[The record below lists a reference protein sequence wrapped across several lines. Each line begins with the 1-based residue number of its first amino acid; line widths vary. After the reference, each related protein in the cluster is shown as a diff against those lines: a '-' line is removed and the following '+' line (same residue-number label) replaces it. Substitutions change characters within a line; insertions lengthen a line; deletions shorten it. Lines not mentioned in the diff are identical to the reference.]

1 MGLSFPLGF
10 VNDMA
15 KETGIAGALSVYKK
29 PVTLRMLFLG
39 FSSGLPLLLVL
50 GTLGFWLRESGV
62 DLKTIGFMSWVG
74 LCWGMKWLWAPLV
87 DCLRLPYLTRA
98 FGRRRAWLFSAQI
111 GLMISLGVL
120 AFVNPARELA
130 LTGFLAAATAF
141 FGATQDIAIDAYRIE
156 SGTEKEQAAFAAAYQ
171 TGYRIAMIWAG
182 AGALAIAGA
191 FESSAWGGWR
201 VAYLTMSASMLVGLI
216 TTLVSPTEPVHG
228 VAGPTSSFSQWL
240 YEAAYLPFKDF
251 FSRFGWWALVVLAL
265 IATYRISDVVMG
277 VMANPFYQDLGFTKQ
292 EVAAVSKVFGVVMT
306 LVGAFIGGVVAV
318 RIGVMKTLFAGAVLS
333 SATNILFS
341 VLAGIGHSVPFL
353 VFTVSADN
361 LAGGLA
367 SAAFVA
373 YLSGLTNT
381 AYSATQY
388 ALFSSV
394 MLFLPKFLAGF
405 SGLAVEAVGY
415 SGFFLATAALGIPVL
430 FLVVLA
436 GKARK
441 HLVAGGTK
449 SLEGKL

>member
-29 PVTLRMLFLG
+29 PATLCMLFLG

-87 DCLRLPYLTRA
+87 DRLRLPYLTRA

-436 GKARK
+436 EKARK

>member
-1 MGLSFPLGF
+1 
-10 VNDMA
+10 
-15 KETGIAGALSVYKK
+15 
-29 PVTLRMLFLG
+29 MLFLG

-87 DCLRLPYLTRA
+87 DRLRLPYLTRA
-98 FGRRRAWLFSAQI
+98 FGRRRAWLFLAQI

-251 FSRFGWWALVVLAL
+251 FSRFGWLALVVLAL

-373 YLSGLTNT
+373 YLSGLTNR

>member
-29 PVTLRMLFLG
+29 PATLRMPFLG

-87 DCLRLPYLTRA
+87 DRLRLPYLTRA
-98 FGRRRAWLFSAQI
+98 FGRRRAWLFLAQI

-373 YLSGLTNT
+373 YLSGLTNR

>member
-29 PVTLRMLFLG
+29 PETLRMLFLG

-87 DCLRLPYLTRA
+87 DRLRLPYLTRA
-98 FGRRRAWLFSAQI
+98 FGRRRAWLFLAQI

-216 TTLVSPTEPVHG
+216 TTLVSPTELVHG

-251 FSRFGWWALVVLAL
+251 FSRFGWWAFVVLAL

-373 YLSGLTNT
+373 YLSGLTNR

>member
-15 KETGIAGALSVYKK
+15 KETGIASALSVYKK
-29 PVTLRMLFLG
+29 PATLRMLFLG

-87 DCLRLPYLTRA
+87 DRLRLPYLTRA
-98 FGRRRAWLFSAQI
+98 FGRRRAWLFLAQI

>member
-29 PVTLRMLFLG
+29 PTTLRMLFLG

-87 DCLRLPYLTRA
+87 DRLRLPYLTRA
-98 FGRRRAWLFSAQI
+98 FGRRRAWLFLAQI

-373 YLSGLTNT
+373 YLSGLTNR

>member
-29 PVTLRMLFLG
+29 PETLRMLFLG

-87 DCLRLPYLTRA
+87 DRLRLPYLTRA
-98 FGRRRAWLFSAQI
+98 FGRRRAWLFLAQI

-373 YLSGLTNT
+373 YLSGLTNR

>member
-29 PVTLRMLFLG
+29 PATLRMFFLG

-87 DCLRLPYLTRA
+87 DRLRLPYLTRA

>member
-29 PVTLRMLFLG
+29 SATLRMLFLG

>member
-15 KETGIAGALSVYKK
+15 KETGIAGAFSVYKK
-29 PVTLRMLFLG
+29 PATLRMLFLG

-87 DCLRLPYLTRA
+87 DRLRLPYLTRA
-98 FGRRRAWLFSAQI
+98 FGRRRAWLFLAQI

-251 FSRFGWWALVVLAL
+251 FSRFGWWALLVLAL

-373 YLSGLTNT
+373 YLSGLTNR

>member
-29 PVTLRMLFLG
+29 SATLRMLFLG

-87 DCLRLPYLTRA
+87 DRLRLPYLTRA
-98 FGRRRAWLFSAQI
+98 FGRRRAWLFLAQI

-130 LTGFLAAATAF
+130 LTGFLAAVTAF

>member
-15 KETGIAGALSVYKK
+15 KETGIACALSVYKK
-29 PVTLRMLFLG
+29 PATLRMLFLG

-87 DCLRLPYLTRA
+87 DRLRLPYLTRA

>member
-10 VNDMA
+10 VNDMV

-29 PVTLRMLFLG
+29 PATLCMLFLG

>member
-29 PVTLRMLFLG
+29 PATLCMLFLG

-87 DCLRLPYLTRA
+87 DRLRLPYLTRA

-130 LTGFLAAATAF
+130 LTGFLVAATAF

>member
-29 PVTLRMLFLG
+29 PETLRMLFLG

-87 DCLRLPYLTRA
+87 DRLRLPYLTRA
-98 FGRRRAWLFSAQI
+98 FGRRRAWLFLAQI

-251 FSRFGWWALVVLAL
+251 FSRFGWWAFVVLAL

-373 YLSGLTNT
+373 YLSGLTNR

>member
-15 KETGIAGALSVYKK
+15 KETGIASALSVYKK
-29 PVTLRMLFLG
+29 PATLRMLFLG

-87 DCLRLPYLTRA
+87 DRLRLPYLTRA
-98 FGRRRAWLFSAQI
+98 FGRRRAWLFLAQI

-373 YLSGLTNT
+373 YLSGLTNR

-441 HLVAGGTK
+441 HLVASGTK

>member
-15 KETGIAGALSVYKK
+15 KETGIVGALSVYKK
-29 PVTLRMLFLG
+29 PATLRMLFLG

-87 DCLRLPYLTRA
+87 DRLRLPYLTRA
-98 FGRRRAWLFSAQI
+98 FGRRRAWLFLAQI

-373 YLSGLTNT
+373 YLSGLTNR

>member
-1 MGLSFPLGF
+1 MKESAPKIGF
-10 VNDMA
+10 T
-15 KETGIAGALSVYKK
+15 KALSIYTR
-29 PVTLRMLFLG
+29 PATLRMLFLG

-87 DCLRLPYLTRA
+87 DRLKLPFLTKML
-98 FGRRRAWLFSAQI
+98 GRRRAWLSLAQVA
-111 GLMISLGVL
+111 LMVSLALL
-120 AFVNPARELA
+120 AFTDPTKNV
-130 LTGFLAAATAF
+130 TSVVFLATATAF

-156 SGTEKEQAAFAAAYQ
+156 SGTETEQAAFAAAYQ
-171 TGYRIAMIWAG
+171 TGYRIAMIWSG

-191 FESSAWGGWR
+191 FEASLIGGWR
-201 VAYLTMSASMLVGLI
+201 IAYLVMSASMLVGFV
-216 TTLVSPTEPVHG
+216 TTLLSPKEEQNVALEPVR
-228 VAGPTSSFSQWL
+228 SFSEWF
-240 YEAAYLPFKDF
+240 YKAACMPFIDF

-277 VMANPFYQDLGFTKQ
+277 VMANPFYQDMGFTKQ
-292 EVAAVSKVFGVVMT
+292 EVAAVSKVFGVIMT
-306 LVGAFIGGVVAV
+306 LLGAFIGGVVAM
-318 RIGVMKTLFAGAVLS
+318 RIGVMKTLFAGALLS
-333 SATNILFS
+333 SATNLLFS
-341 VLAGIGHSVPFL
+341 LLAGIGHDLTFL
-353 VFTVSADN
+353 IFTVSADN

-373 YLSGLTNT
+373 YLSGLTNK

-394 MLFLPKFLAGF
+394 MLFLPKLLAGF
-405 SGLAVEAVGY
+405 SGLAVESIGY
-415 SGFFLATAALGIPVL
+415 AHFFTATAALGIPVL

-436 GKARK
+436 GRARK
-441 HLVAGGTK
+441 ELMQDD
-449 SLEGKL
+449 

>member
-1 MGLSFPLGF
+1 MKESAPKIGF
-10 VNDMA
+10 T
-15 KETGIAGALSVYKK
+15 KALSIYTK
-29 PVTLRMLFLG
+29 PATLRMLFLG

-87 DCLRLPYLTRA
+87 DRLKLPFLTKML
-98 FGRRRAWLFSAQI
+98 GRRRAWLSLAQVA
-111 GLMISLGVL
+111 LMVSLALL
-120 AFVNPARELA
+120 AFTDPTKNV
-130 LTGFLAAATAF
+130 TSVVFLATATAF

-156 SGTEKEQAAFAAAYQ
+156 SGTETEQAAFAAAYQ
-171 TGYRIAMIWAG
+171 TGYRIAMIWSG

-191 FESSAWGGWR
+191 FEASLIGGWR
-201 VAYLTMSASMLVGLI
+201 IAYLVMSASMLVGFV
-216 TTLVSPTEPVHG
+216 TTLLSPKEEQNVALEPVR
-228 VAGPTSSFSQWL
+228 SFSEWF
-240 YEAAYLPFKDF
+240 YKAACMPFIDF

-277 VMANPFYQDLGFTKQ
+277 VMANPFYQDMGFTKQ
-292 EVAAVSKVFGVVMT
+292 EVAAVSKVFGVIMT
-306 LVGAFIGGVVAV
+306 LLGAFIGGVVAM
-318 RIGVMKTLFAGAVLS
+318 RIGVMKTLFAGALLS
-333 SATNILFS
+333 SATNLLFS
-341 VLAGIGHSVPFL
+341 LLAGIGHDLTFL
-353 VFTVSADN
+353 IFTVSADN

-373 YLSGLTNT
+373 YLSGLTNK

-394 MLFLPKFLAGF
+394 MLFLPKLLAGF
-405 SGLAVEAVGY
+405 SGLAVESIGY
-415 SGFFLATAALGIPVL
+415 AHFFTATAALGIPVL

-436 GKARK
+436 GRARK
-441 HLVAGGTK
+441 ELMQDD
-449 SLEGKL
+449 

>member
-29 PVTLRMLFLG
+29 PATLCMLFLG

-87 DCLRLPYLTRA
+87 DRLRLPYLTRA